1 MAPPAAPAPP
11 LSAPAPGSA
20 RPWAPGSECGRAP
33 CSGHGLGAPGGAGGG
48 RGPSALMPGPA
59 GECWVRGPARRRL
72 LRGRRGCCSGPRAS
86 SGAFSLPVGPPAGLG
101 STEAL
106 RPQRSLRSPPPE
118 SPPPRPAAL
127 WSLRAPLAPA
137 PAPGAHVTGASEHAP
152 RGRSPRP
159 PRAHTLAPARQ
170 PCPLTPRPGPLRPW
184 GQRAEPVLLQ
194 PALSSGSWW
203 CPSVDLHPQEH
214 LLQTS
219 DFKSEMT
226 AKNSTASKFLPSHPS
241 KRDFTVMDQL
251 SHVPTPGQ
259 SITRVAESLR

>member
-1 MAPPAAPAPP
+1 MRPAAAAPAR
-11 LSAPAPGSA
+11 PAPT
-20 RPWAPGSECGRAP
+20 
-33 CSGHGLGAPGGAGGG
+33 
-48 RGPSALMPGPA
+48 PA
-59 GECWVRGPARRRL
+59 
-72 LRGRRGCCSGPRAS
+72 
-86 SGAFSLPVGPPAGLG
+86 
-101 STEAL
+101 
-106 RPQRSLRSPPPE
+106 
-118 SPPPRPAAL
+118 
-127 WSLRAPLAPA
+127 
-137 PAPGAHVTGASEHAP
+137 
-152 RGRSPRP
+152 
-159 PRAHTLAPARQ
+159 LAPARQ